1 MGKHRASW
9 KRWSRELEKK
19 PKEPGGCCLFQMIF
33 VLALTILAYNLW
45 HWIWPNVRHDIPNT
59 IDRAFSANDRIEQ
72 RGPLAYGNHEDRQLY
87 IYRSEDAPED
97 ALQPVLIFFHGG
109 GWANGDPA
117 QYGFIGRNFAPKG
130 FVVVNAGYRLLPEGK
145 YPAML
150 ADGAAALRW
159 TTQNIRKYGG
169 DPERIYL
176 MGHSAGAYNAVMLG
190 LDRRWT
196 RRLSL
201 PDDTI
206 DGVIGLA
213 GPYDFLPL
221 DSDNLEDAFGD
232 AKPLAAT
239 QPIHFARRNAPPML
253 LATGFYDEAVERENS
268 QALYDA
274 LAKKG
279 ARARH
284 VVFNDMGHSGIL
296 MTLARPFDND
306 TRVKD
311 TVTQFLKER
320 LQEAARDR
328 NRVERSAR
336 ERRATRDAASAAAAA
351 AAAEEAEE
359 AAEAE
364 EEEETVSGTDVQASG
379 DIQPSEG

>member
-33 VLALTILAYNLW
+33 VLALTIIAYNLW

-196 RRLSL
+196 RRLGL

-221 DSDNLEDAFGD
+221 EEGNAEDAFGETQRI
-232 AKPLAAT
+232 AET
-239 QPIHFARRNAPPML
+239 QPVNFARADAPPML
-253 LATGFYDEAVERENS
+253 LATGFQDEAVEPANS
-268 QALYDA
+268 RALYDA
-274 LAKKG
+274 LAAKG

-284 VVFNDMGHSGIL
+284 AVFNDMGHAGII
-296 MTLARPFDND
+296 MTLARPFDGSRIGD
-306 TRVKD
+306 PRVED
-311 TVTQFLKER
+311 TVTTFLRER
-320 LQEAARDR
+320 LQEAAR
-328 NRVERSAR
+328 ERTRAARR
-336 ERRATRDAASAAAAA
+336 ERELQATRTGTDEGGAQ
-351 AAAEEAEE
+351 EEA
-359 AAEAE
+359 
-364 EEEETVSGTDVQASG
+364 QASG
-379 DIQPSEG
+379 DIQPPEG

>member
-1 MGKHRASW
+1 M
-9 KRWSRELEKK
+9 EKK

-33 VLALTILAYNLW
+33 VLALTILAYNLY
-45 HWIWPNVRHDIPNT
+45 HWIWPDLRHQLLDKA
-59 IDRAFSANDRIEQ
+59 DLAFTFNNGVEE
-72 RGPLAYGNHEDRQLY
+72 RGPLAYGRHEDRKLY
-87 IYRSEDAPED
+87 IYHSEDAPED
-97 ALQPVLIFFHGG
+97 ALQPVLLFFHGG
-109 GWANGDPA
+109 GWSDGDPA
-117 QYGFIGRNFAPKG
+117 SYGFIGRNFAPKG
-130 FVVVNAGYRLLPEGK
+130 FVVVNVGYRLLPEGK

-159 TTQNIRKYGG
+159 TTQNIAKYGG

-196 RRLSL
+196 RRLGL

-221 DSDNLEDAFGD
+221 DGGNKEEAFGE
-232 AKPLAAT
+232 AKPIAAT
-239 QPIHFARRNAPPML
+239 QPMRFAREDAPPIL
-253 LATGFYDEAVERENS
+253 LATGFYDETVERENS
-268 QALYDA
+268 RVLYNALGA
-274 LAKKG
+274 KG

-284 VVFNDMGHSGIL
+284 VVFNDMGHAGIL

-311 TVTQFLKER
+311 EVTGFLRER
-320 LQEAARDR
+320 VREGARDR
-328 NRVERSAR
+328 IETRRRLR
-336 ERRATRDAASAAAAA
+336 EAQATGAPTPAP
-351 AAAEEAEE
+351 E
-359 AAEAE
+359 AAQADATGDATANEGE
-364 EEEETVSGTDVQASG
+364 ASG
-379 DIQPSEG
+379 DIQPTEG